1 MNLMKIDNKRKV
13 DYYVDLIS
21 DDLPKL
27 VYSGKNYDAFK
38 LDIKQRHVVTNIG
51 EVNFLIRDKSN
62 NLKYIIL
69 YGFMEEP
76 NQIFKFTY
84 YINNKIVL
92 PSRETVTVD
101 NLLDPELAGYY
112 VMDFIENYV
121 SKNYDLI

>member
-1 MNLMKIDNKRKV
+1 MNLKKIDNKRKV

-27 VYSGKNYDAFK
+27 VYSGKNYDVFK
-38 LDIKQRHVVTNIG
+38 LDIKKRHVITNIG

-84 YINNKIVL
+84 YINNKVVL
-92 PSRETVTVD
+92 PSRETVTVN

-112 VMDFIENYV
+112 VMDCIENYV